1 MPISTVKSS
10 PTPCPPWVTHRRE
23 GNGVTGFLATQAFL
37 WPWWPLWSVKQ
48 NQSSLCCCAP
58 FSTPACYPRIVSF
71 PSALG
76 MGFSGWLGSWVRQKV
91 FSFLGW
97 FLSFKLLQ
105 FRLKEEINIVTVRK
119 MHKITPTAENFPP
132 PAAAEGL
139 LGSCS
144 LRYIN
149 SHHTW
154 LTHTAMGQH
163 IVGWQDKVKFNYCY
177 FHDEWSIS
185 SIGFK
190 KLDETAVTGRVVR
203 SWNMRLPF
211 SCEEQSVSSK
221 IIFFFLSDK
230 LWHC

>member
-1 MPISTVKSS
+1 MLISTVKSS
-10 PTPCPPWVTHRRE
+10 PTPRPPSLGNKQEGRKRRHRVLSYPSLSLACEGKIILCVLLCPIFYPSLLPQDH
-23 GNGVTGFLATQAFL
+23 FL
-37 WPWWPLWSVKQ
+37 
-48 NQSSLCCCAP
+48 P
-58 FSTPACYPRIVSF
+58 FSTLDMCC
-71 PSALG
+71 
-76 MGFSGWLGSWVRQKV
+76 SGCLGSWVRQKA

-105 FRLKEEINIVTVRK
+105 LQLKKEINIVTVRK
-119 MHKITPTAENFPP
+119 MHKITPTAENLPP

-177 FHDEWSIS
+177 FHNEWSIS

-221 IIFFFLSDK
+221 MIFFFLSDK

>member
-1 MPISTVKSS
+1 MESQGS
-10 PTPCPPWVTHRRE
+10 
-23 GNGVTGFLATQAFL
+23 FLH
-37 WPWWPLWSVKQ
+37 K
-48 NQSSLCCCAP
+48 P
-58 FSTPACYPRIVSF
+58 FSGHGGLSGLWRKIILSVLLCPIFYHSLLPQDRFF
-71 PSALG
+71 PLSTLDVC
-76 MGFSGWLGSWVRQKV
+76 FSGWLHRLGSWVRQRV

-97 FLSFKLLQ
+97 FLSFKLLWFQ
-105 FRLKEEINIVTVRK
+105 LENEINIVTLRK
-119 MHKITPTAENFPP
+119 MHKITPTAENLPP

-144 LRYIN
+144 LGYIS

-211 SCEEQSVSSK
+211 SCEEQSLSSK
-221 IIFFFLSDK
+221 IFFFFLSDK